1 MAQTCLDISFW
12 LVSVRATAFVFRN
25 AKSKVL
31 TPSLKPQGVRGRFS
45 AISLAVLTLVCTAP
59 CLAAPAKADKTA
71 ASKTKP
77 GKPALRLTA
86 VTSEDGKTDKT
97 AAGKTLASGDKP
109 AKGPQ
114 KDKNAKATR
123 LADATSGK
131 PEKAKGEKTKSGKT
145 VELAAARP
153 AKGKAAEVALAVP
166 KSSVRVSM
174 KLASST
180 SVKPAVKS
188 VAPAFQSPVK
198 VTMDL
203 SKVPAAAPIVSMP
216 EAAPVMNAAPVPYKI
231 VAAQRTTTV
240 PPVAIASVLAPYD
253 IELYQ
258 TAFSQI
264 DSGDYDGA
272 EASLALVND
281 RSLVGYA
288 EFHKLFSRGYT
299 ASYDELTA
307 WLNQYG
313 DEPMAMSVWNLAKR
327 KKPAGSPDPAFP
339 LINGKPATV
348 APDGTAVQL
357 ASYTTLD
364 TPLVTA
370 PSAGPTLD
378 SSDSDLTPKSARSA
392 YNNGQLDQA
401 VTLARK
407 IGDHWV
413 AGLADWRLG
422 RFADAE
428 TEFKFVSTDPSRNA
442 WSQSS
447 GAYWAGRCAMRQ
459 GHDDDATT
467 YFKIAASFPFT
478 FYGLLAEQRLGVTPA
493 VTLALQGQTPTF
505 GGSDRTALSDSLTD
519 DFAWTANDP
528 KAVRLNALIQI
539 GRNSDAQKELQ
550 AAVQTSK
557 DGDDRDRWLA
567 VAARTRIDVS
577 QLKPADRLFDAS
589 IYPMPAYKPK
599 GGFRVDKALVY
610 AFARKESK
618 FNATAISYSGA
629 YGLLQMMPATAALI
643 ESDSSFSAKPGQLLK
658 PAVNLRVG
666 QDYIEKLSGS
676 PIVSGD
682 LLRTIAAYNG
692 GPRPVKDALDSL
704 GPDADA
710 LLVMESI
717 PVAQTRQYVE
727 EVAANYWIYR
737 QLMGKKS
744 ETLAMAAGDAKL
756 IDASA
761 DR

>member
-1 MAQTCLDISFW
+1 M
-12 LVSVRATAFVFRN
+12 
-25 AKSKVL
+25 

-45 AISLAVLTLVCTAP
+45 AISLTVLTLACAGP
-59 CLAAPAKADKTA
+59 CLAATVKADKVAT
-71 ASKTKP
+71 STK
-77 GKPALRLTA
+77 A
-86 VTSEDGKTDKT
+86 KTDKPAMRT
-97 AAGKTLASGDKP
+97 APLSSDDAKAAKKTGAKTLAAAEKPSKGKADKD
-109 AKGPQ
+109 ARTTK
-114 KDKNAKATR
+114 
-123 LADATSGK
+123 LADADTPKSKTGK
-131 PEKAKGEKTKSGKT
+131 DKAAKSTVKTA
-145 VELAAARP
+145 ELAATDKPRS
-153 AKGKAAEVALAVP
+153 AKGKPTQVASAETKSRVAV
-166 KSSVRVSM
+166 
-174 KLASST
+174 KLASAAPA
-180 SVKPAVKS
+180 KPAAK
-188 VAPAFQSPVK
+188 PDTFQSPIK

-203 SKVPAAAPIVSMP
+203 SKVPAPVPAVAATDP
-216 EAAPVMNAAPVPYKI
+216 APAMNAAPVPYKI
-231 VAAQRTTTV
+231 VAAQKTYAM
-240 PPVAIASVLAPYD
+240 PPVAIAPVLAPYD
-253 IELYQ
+253 VELYQ

-272 EASLALVND
+272 EASLALVGD

-288 EFHKLFSRGYT
+288 EFHKLFSRGYS
-299 ASYDELTA
+299 ASYDELVA

-313 DEPMAMSVWNLAKR
+313 DEPMAMAVWNLAKR

-339 LINGKPATV
+339 SLSGHPAGT
-348 APDGTAVQL
+348 APDGTAIQL
-357 ASYTTLD
+357 AAYTTLD
-364 TPLVTA
+364 AAPTTA
-370 PSAGPTLD
+370 PTTGPSID
-378 SSDSDLTPKSARSA
+378 ASDSDLTPKSARSA
-392 YNNGQLDQA
+392 YNNDQLDQA

-447 GAYWAGRCAMRQ
+447 GAYWAGRCALKQ
-459 GHDDDATT
+459 GRDDDATT

-493 VTLALQGQTPTF
+493 VTLALKGETPTF
-505 GGSDRTALSDSLTD
+505 GGSDRTALSDSLTG
-519 DFAWTANDP
+519 DFAWTTGDA

-567 VAARTRIDVS
+567 VAAKTHIDVS
-577 QLKPADRLFDAS
+577 QLKPADRLFDPS

-599 GGFRVDKALVY
+599 GGFKVDKALVY

-618 FNATAISYSGA
+618 FNARAISYSGA
-629 YGLLQMMPATAALI
+629 YGLLQMMPGTAALI
-643 ESDSSFSAKPGQLLK
+643 ENDPTFSSKPSKLLQ
-658 PAVNLRVG
+658 PATNLRVG
-666 QDYIEKLSGS
+666 QDYIQKLSGS
-676 PIVSGD
+676 PIIAGD

-737 QLMGKKS
+737 QLMGKPS
-744 ETLAMAAGDAKL
+744 QTLAMAAGDAKI

-761 DR
+761 D